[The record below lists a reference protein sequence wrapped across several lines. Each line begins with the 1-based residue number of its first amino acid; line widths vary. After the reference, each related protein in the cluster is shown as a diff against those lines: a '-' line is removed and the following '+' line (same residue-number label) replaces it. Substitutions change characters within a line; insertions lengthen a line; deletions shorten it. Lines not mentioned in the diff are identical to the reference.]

1 MKEFWD
7 SRYSDAEYIY
17 GEEPNEYV
25 KQQLAKYPTGKALF
39 PAEGEGRNCVYAATL
54 GWDAYAFDIS
64 SEGQSKAFALAA
76 KKQVTIHYDVCG
88 VEETQY
94 APASFDAM
102 ILSYSHFPAAL
113 KAAFYQ
119 QLNSYMRSGAVVIM
133 EVFSKNH
140 TKYQQENEN
149 AGGPKDPGMLYDEA
163 EIHSLFADYDVVELQ
178 ELHIQLNEGSYH
190 SAMSCVLRFTGVKR

>member
-7 SRYSDAEYIY
+7 SRYSDAEYAY

-25 KQQLAKYPTGKALF
+25 KQQLVKYPAGKALF

-64 SEGQSKAFALAA
+64 SEGKKKALALAA

-88 VEETQY
+88 VEETAY

-102 ILSYSHFPAAL
+102 ILCYSHFPAAL
-113 KAAFYQ
+113 KPVFYQ

-140 TKYQQENEN
+140 VQYQRINEH

-163 EIHSLFADYDVVELQ
+163 EIRSLFADYDVIELQ
-178 ELHIQLNEGSYH
+178 ELHTQLNEGSLH